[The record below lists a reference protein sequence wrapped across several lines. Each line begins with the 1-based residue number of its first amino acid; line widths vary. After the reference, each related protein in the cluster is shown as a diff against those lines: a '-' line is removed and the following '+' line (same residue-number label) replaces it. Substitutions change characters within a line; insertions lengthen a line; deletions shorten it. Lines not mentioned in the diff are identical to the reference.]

1 LWSILEKENLNMMTF
16 SCPLLLLLVWV
27 DSTHGFTIKS
37 TLNGMM
43 PMAGPITTTTLSM
56 NIEKVQTKEN
66 IRVGVIGMFFFKN

>member
-1 LWSILEKENLNMMTF
+1 MMKFT
-16 SCPLLLLLVWV
+16 CQLLLLLVYV

-37 TLNGMM
+37 NFNGM
-43 PMAGPITTTTLSM
+43 PMVGPITTTTLSM